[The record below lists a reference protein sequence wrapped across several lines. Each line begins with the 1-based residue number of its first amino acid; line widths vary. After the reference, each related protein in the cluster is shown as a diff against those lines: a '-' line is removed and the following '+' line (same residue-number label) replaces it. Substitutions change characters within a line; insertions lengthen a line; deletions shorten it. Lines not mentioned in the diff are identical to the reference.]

1 MQNRLIIRWKL
12 MMPGRFEKFYG
23 ELLEYLRQHLL
34 EVPRCPDAPDGE
46 LLWVC
51 PEVYQKTIRGCGD
64 PDFGRMHYL
73 KRFCR
78 DKRLNAEE
86 VRDMIE
92 ERFGCTISC
101 DCYIIEA
108 EELRLGMA
116 K

>member
-1 MQNRLIIRWKL
+1 LQ
-12 MMPGRFEKFYG
+12 
-23 ELLEYLRQHLL
+23 
-34 EVPRCPDAPDGE
+34 VPRCPDAPDAE
-46 LLWVC
+46 KLWVC

-64 PDFGRMHYL
+64 PDFGWMHYL

-78 DKRLNAEE
+78 DKRLNVEE

-108 EELRLGMA
+108 EELRRGMA